1 MLALRAAQALVAPAA
16 DVALPD
22 VARAA
27 RQAQV
32 LILGQIGRPL
42 DDPQVATAA
51 LCPADGTVTD
61 RMRAGATA
69 VLNDQLEQIDAL
81 REEIL
86 NGRVAL
92 F

>member
-42 DDPQVATAA
+42 DDPQAATAA
-51 LCPADGTVTD
+51 LCPAGGAVTD

-69 VLNDQLEQIDAL
+69 VLNNQLEQIDAL